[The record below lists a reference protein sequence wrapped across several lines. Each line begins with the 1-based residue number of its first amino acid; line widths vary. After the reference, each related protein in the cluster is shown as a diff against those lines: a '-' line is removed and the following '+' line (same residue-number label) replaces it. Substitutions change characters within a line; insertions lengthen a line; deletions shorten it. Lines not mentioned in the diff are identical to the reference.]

1 MHSNVWGWTEVLSK
15 EELLSANISFL
26 AYFTNNIGDSSF
38 NYDQILDSIKA
49 LL

>member
-1 MHSNVWGWTEVLSK
+1 MYGAERKSYQKKNYWVQPFLS
-15 EELLSANISFL
+15 L
-26 AYFTNNIGDSSF
+26 AYFTNNIGDSSS